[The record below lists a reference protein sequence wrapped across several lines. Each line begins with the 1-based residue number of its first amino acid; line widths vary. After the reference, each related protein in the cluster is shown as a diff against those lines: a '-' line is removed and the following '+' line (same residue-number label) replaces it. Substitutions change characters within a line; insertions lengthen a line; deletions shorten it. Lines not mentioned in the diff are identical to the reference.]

1 MLAGSNLLKMANK
14 ISSNIKR
21 GILKKLNKHYKSKGT
36 IHLPVILVCLVII
49 LKLKCRNHENTQLK
63 LENEKHTIYINSSV
77 YWCQI
82 LAKKSN
88 KMKSYNFSRALC
100 ILLILLSND
109 VQPNP
114 GPSPVPS
121 ICELCGY
128 EIEEPEN
135 YLQCQECHRKYH
147 FNCTDTTHSINGSF
161 EWICPTQTC
170 TPNHEERYHVSN
182 LNANNSFDALVENQ
196 FSYDISQ
203 HQPIQIELLET
214 QEEEENYQSL
224 QELPRINHTDY
235 QGKDLCRSCSRHV
248 NMNQQAISCDQCEMW
263 IHRKC
268 SDMGKKTY
276 EKLKAVQ
283 HFKWVCNK
291 CRKNETKYHEKMNVH
306 NLLENEKPHTF
317 AEVKGDGK
325 DLLIVNIN
333 CRSII
338 NKIEEIHYIFKETDP
353 DIACM
358 CETWFDESVPK
369 QAYIPPG
376 YKVIRHDRT
385 EAYKQRYGKNHGGGV
400 AIYYKENL
408 KVEKK
413 AYLTDEIEEI
423 LWVHIKGKNSFLLGT
438 MYRADYTDILNNID
452 ENGESKLEEN
462 IRKAS
467 ELSNSLILTGDYNI
481 DMINVNNRDT
491 IRLQHIYEPYGLNQL
506 INKPTRIDPKSKR
519 STIIDHIWTN
529 VGNIKSHGTLQG
541 VSDHLGTYVK
551 LNIKK
556 EIPENQIIRYRCFKN
571 YDKNTFNINLS
582 EAIENSNMQHHL
594 TECDVNSATDELLK
608 VIQNT
613 INQIAPIKEMLLKDK
628 RKNIPWF
635 TAELKTLIINKNQY
649 LSDYYSYGI
658 EVFKKR
664 AKEISNQ
671 INYLKRKLKKSFF
684 TEKLNNAENN
694 PKKYWQII
702 NEITQRTSEKQ
713 ITEPDNMSQIKAN
726 KFNEYFATVGTK
738 IQHNLKHNCKLMNL
752 KGLEGFSFKHEQQ
765 SSIEKLID
773 GMKTD
778 VAVGND
784 DISARIIKDAKETIA
799 PVLTKI
805 LNLSY
810 DKNIFPTS
818 MKIAKIKAIHKKE
831 DYNDFSNYRPISIL
845 PALSKIFERSATNQ
859 LIDFLETNNI
869 INSNQHAYRKAHN
882 TATCLFEV
890 TNYLY
895 QILDEKKLAA
905 VISLDLSKAFD
916 SINHNLL
923 LNKLSTMGLSE
934 NSILWVK
941 SYLTNRQQFA
951 QFKDFTSTSQEIT
964 AGVPQGSI
972 IGPLLFLCFTNDLYT
987 AFDKNHQIYS
997 YADDTQIIVNAN
1009 DEKQLTKKV
1018 EETIKIAQSWY
1029 SKNSMK
1035 NNTGKTE
1042 ILYINSRTN
1051 NKKIY
1056 INIVENGKR
1065 KTLHPK
1071 PFVKILG
1078 VFLDEKLTWDK
1089 HIRYVKKNATNS
1101 IRNIHRVN
1109 HLLPIKTR
1117 ILLYL
1122 TLIMPHF
1129 DYADIIY
1136 GGCNKYSSKKLQVA
1150 QNFAIRS
1157 ITGTK
1162 KSVSPEESFAKLKFL
1177 NLEKRRLVHE
1187 AVFAQK
1193 SVLHKNPQRI
1203 SLSYMQHYPKT
1214 DTRNASKGTLNL
1226 PSHKSSKYQ
1235 NSPLFR
1241 TIAAWNSSPKDT
1253 PTHNTKVFKSHFQK
1267 NLIHETYSKH

>member
-1 MLAGSNLLKMANK
+1 M
-14 ISSNIKR
+14 R
-21 GILKKLNKHYKSKGT
+21 GILRKSKKRIIPTKT
-36 IHLPVILVCLVII
+36 IHLRVILVCLLTI
-49 LKLKCRNHENTQLK
+49 LKLKCQKSENTEPHLQNDK
-63 LENEKHTIYINSSV
+63 CDIYINSCV
-77 YWCQI
+77 YWSHF
-82 LAKKSN
+82 LAKKSTN
-88 KMKSYNFSRALC
+88 NMKTYNFSRALC

-114 GPSPVPS
+114 GPIPAVSL
-121 ICELCGY
+121 CELCGY
-128 EIEEPEN
+128 ELTEPEN
-135 YLQCQECHRKYH
+135 YLQCHECNRKYH

-161 EWICPTQTC
+161 EWICPTQNC
-170 TPNHEERYHVSN
+170 KPNHEERHHILN
-182 LNANNSFDALVENQ
+182 LNAENSFNSLLEDQHLYNFSTNQ
-196 FSYDISQ
+196 PHSIDLS
-203 HQPIQIELLET
+203 ET
-214 QEEEENYQSL
+214 QENENYQSL
-224 QELPRINHTDY
+224 QELPRISHEEY
-235 QGKDLCRSCSRHV
+235 QGKDLCRSCSRQV
-248 NMNQQAISCDQCEMW
+248 KMNQQAISCDQCEMW

-276 EKLKAVQ
+276 DKLKAVQ
-283 HFKWVCNK
+283 YFKWVCNK
-291 CRKNETKYHEKMNVH
+291 CRKNETKYHEKVTGQE
-306 NLLENEKPHTF
+306 LPENEKPNTL

-325 DLLIVNIN
+325 DFLIININ

-338 NKIEEIHYIFKETDP
+338 NKIEEIYHVFNEINP

-385 EAYKQRYGKNHGGGV
+385 EAYKQKYGKNHGGGV
-400 AIYYKENL
+400 AIYYKDHL

-413 AYLTDEIEEI
+413 TYLTEEIEEI

-438 MYRADYTDILNNID
+438 IYRADYTDLLMEN
-452 ENGESKLEEN
+452 ENGVSKLEEN
-462 IRKAS
+462 IHKAS

-481 DMINVNNRDT
+481 DMINVNNKDT
-491 IRLQHIYEPYGLNQL
+491 IKLHHIYEPYEMNQL
-506 INKPTRIDPKSKR
+506 INKPTRIDPKSKK

-529 VGNIKSHGTLQG
+529 VGNIKSHGTFQG
-541 VSDHLGTYVK
+541 VSDHLATYVK

-556 EIPENQIIRYRCFKN
+556 ETPENKVIKYRCFRN
-571 YDKNTFNINLS
+571 YNKETFTINLS
-582 EAIENSNMQHHL
+582 EAIGNSSIEQYLAEQN
-594 TECDVNSATDELLK
+594 VNSATDELLK
-608 VIQNT
+608 VIQTT

-628 RKNIPWF
+628 RKNIAWF
-635 TAELKTLIINKNQY
+635 TAELRNLIINKNHY
-649 LSDYYSYGI
+649 LSDYYSYGL
-658 EVFKKR
+658 EVFKNR
-664 AKEISNQ
+664 AKAISNQ

-684 TEKLNNAENN
+684 NQKLNSAENN
-694 PKKYWQII
+694 PNKYWQII
-702 NEITQRTSEKQ
+702 NEITQRTDEKQ
-713 ITEPDNMSQIKAN
+713 ATEPDNMTQIKAD
-726 KFNEYFATVGTK
+726 KFNEYFATVGAK
-738 IQHNLKHNCKLMNL
+738 IQHNLKLNCKLKDL
-752 KGLEGFSFKHEQQ
+752 TGLQGFSFKHEPQ

-773 GMKTD
+773 NMKTD

-784 DISARIIKDAKETIA
+784 DISAKIIKDGKEIIA

-805 LNLSY
+805 INLSY
-810 DKNIFPTS
+810 DKNVFPKS
-818 MKIAKIKAIHKKE
+818 MKIAKIKAIHKKD

-859 LIDFLETNNI
+859 LIDFLETNNVLS
-869 INSNQHAYRKAHN
+869 SNQHAYRKSHN

-895 QILDEKKLAA
+895 QLIDDKKLAA

-934 NSILWVK
+934 NSILWIK

-951 QFKDFTSTSQEIT
+951 QFKDYTSTNQAIT

-987 AFDKNHQIYS
+987 AFDETHQIYS
-997 YADDTQIIVNAN
+997 YADDTQIIVHAN
-1009 DEKQLTKKV
+1009 NEKQLTKKV
-1018 EETIKIAQSWY
+1018 EETIKKAQNWY
-1029 SKNSMK
+1029 TNNSMK

-1042 ILYINSRTN
+1042 ILYINSKTN
-1051 NKKIY
+1051 NRKIY

-1078 VFLDEKLTWDK
+1078 VHLDEKLNWEK
-1089 HIRYVKKNATNS
+1089 HIRYVKRNATNS

-1122 TLIMPHF
+1122 TLVMPHF

-1136 GGCNKYSSKKLQVA
+1136 GGCNKNSSKKLQVA

-1162 KSVSPEESFAKLKFL
+1162 KSVSPKESFAKLKFL
-1177 NLEKRRLVHE
+1177 DLEKRRLVHE

-1203 SLSYMQHYPKT
+1203 SLSYMQHYSNA
-1214 DTRNASKGTLNL
+1214 DTRSASQGTLNL
-1226 PSHKSSKYQ
+1226 PPHRSFKYQ

-1241 TIAAWNSSPKDT
+1241 TIAAWNSAPKDT
-1253 PTHNTKVFKSHFQK
+1253 PTYNTKVFKSHFQK
-1267 NLIHETYSKH
+1267 NLINKTYGKH